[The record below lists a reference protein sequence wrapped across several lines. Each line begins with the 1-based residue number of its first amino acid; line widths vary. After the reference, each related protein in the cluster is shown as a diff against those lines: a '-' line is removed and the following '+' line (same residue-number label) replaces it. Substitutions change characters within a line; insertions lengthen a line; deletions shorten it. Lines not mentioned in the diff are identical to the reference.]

1 VKVIQM
7 TKHGDPEVLHFVEL
21 PDPKP
26 GPGEVLLKV
35 DAAALDFSGLMRR
48 CGDVYP
54 VPTPLPF
61 APGAEVASTV
71 ATPGDG
77 VDPGSARPAAHPL
90 PLADAGEARR
100 LLEAAAIA
108 GKVVLKP

>member
-1 VKVIQM
+1 M

-61 APGAEVASTV
+61 APRAEVASTV

-77 VDPGSARPAAHPL
+77 VDPGSAL
-90 PLADAGEARR
+90 VR
-100 LLEAAAIA
+100 LRILCRWPTPRSPSAPEAAAP
-108 GKVVLKP
+108 LSRWC

>member
-1 VKVIQM
+1 M
-7 TKHGDPEVLHFVEL
+7 TKHGGPEVLHFAEL

-35 DAAALDFSGLMRR
+35 DAAAVDFSGLMRR

-61 APGAEVASTV
+61 VPRAEVVSTV
-71 ATPGDG
+71 APPATVSTLAALVRLRILCRWPTPAKP
-77 VDPGSARPAAHPL
+77 VGSWRPQGSP
-90 PLADAGEARR
+90 ARR
-100 LLEAAAIA
+100 
-108 GKVVLKP
+108 G

>member
-1 VKVIQM
+1 M
-7 TKHGDPEVLHFVEL
+7 TKHGGPEVLHFVEV

-35 DAAALDFSGLMRR
+35 DAAAADLSGLMRR

-61 APGAEVASTV
+61 VPWAEVASTL

-90 PLADAGEARR
+90 LLADVGEARR
-100 LLEAAAIA
+100 LMEAAAIA
-108 GKVVLKP
+108 GNVVVKP